1 MSKSP
6 KKRRPLVKTKEP
18 YFIHKQTENSD
29 LTFMI
34 AQYALPWNEITNV
47 PLCSAVIAKVEK
59 VKKAFP
65 EAHIEFN
72 FSHERPAFIFNVVGR
87 TKRSINDTPNQSVGD
102 AVARAKATAKA
113 CTISRAIIRAAL
125 EGLEEELKR
134 NLIVFEDWRAKEKN
148 LVKGV

>member
-6 KKRRPLVKTKEP
+6 RKRKMLVKIKEP
-18 YFIHKQTENSD
+18 YFIHKQAQDSD

-34 AQYALPWNEITNV
+34 AQYALPWKEITNV
-47 PLCSAVIAKVEK
+47 PICEAVLIKVEK

-72 FSHERPAFIFNVVGR
+72 FNIEHPAFIFNVVGR
-87 TKRSINDTPNQSVGD
+87 TKRSVNDEQNQSLGD
-102 AVARAKATAKA
+102 AVARAKAVAKA
-113 CTISRAIIRAAL
+113 CTISKAIIRAAI
-125 EGLEEELKR
+125 EGLEEDLRR
-134 NLIVFEDWRAKEKN
+134 NLVVFNDWRAKEKN

>member
-6 KKRRPLVKTKEP
+6 RKRKMLVKIKEP
-18 YFIHKQTENSD
+18 YFIHKQAQDSD

-34 AQYALPWNEITNV
+34 AQYSLPWKEITNV
-47 PLCSAVIAKVEK
+47 PICEAVLIKVEK

-72 FSHERPAFIFNVVGR
+72 FNIEHPAFIFNVVGR
-87 TKRSINDTPNQSVGD
+87 TKRSVNDEQNQSLGD
-102 AVARAKATAKA
+102 AVARAKAVAKA
-113 CTISRAIIRAAL
+113 CTISKAIIRAAI
-125 EGLEEELKR
+125 EGLEEDLRR
-134 NLIVFEDWRAKEKN
+134 NLVVFNDWRAKEKN